1 MYIFYSIKKILDVY
15 YYFLVYYK
23 EILTLNLPQILE
35 KIKISLRQLNAY
47 VSIIIN
53 IIRSKITTI
62 SVNMPSTSTRLK
74 LNQQRN
80 LLNRYKIKSTVID

>member
-15 YYFLVYYK
+15 YYFLVDYK